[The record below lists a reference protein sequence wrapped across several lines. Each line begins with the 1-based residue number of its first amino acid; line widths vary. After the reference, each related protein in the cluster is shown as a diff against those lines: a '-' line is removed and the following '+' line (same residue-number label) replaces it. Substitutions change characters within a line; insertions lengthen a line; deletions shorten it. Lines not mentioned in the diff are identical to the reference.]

1 MNRPNILL
9 LADISGKGV
18 EYHVGDEAM
27 AEVAIERLA
36 QLVGKK
42 NLIMGCSRPER
53 IYETYG
59 IRSFA
64 FYHTTN
70 AEMKKILF
78 RRPWSYLRSLLR
90 ILSQLVKCDVVFI
103 CGGGNMTSVW
113 PGVLEARLRLIK
125 LANRL
130 NKDVYLVSQTLGPYT
145 EKHRGDV
152 DKTLVNAKWVG
163 VRDRTFSNSQVNFPV
178 NFAVDDA
185 CFLPLEYSQEIR
197 DLENRTKPYCC
208 VSMRYF
214 GEADDSNLLELATAV
229 SQLASDQGL
238 NTVFIPHHAPVGN
251 QGDIKLAKTVSHV
264 WRKDRPLTV
273 TEPIPMAS
281 QLKALTTKGEW
292 VVTMR
297 YHQLIFALSTGVPA
311 VGVYVNEYTKAKLRG
326 AFEQFNLEP
335 KVVSITTA
343 KDKLA
348 TLVESALQDKENF
361 INAAKNISLVEK
373 ELSMKAYLLA
383 ANNLNF

>member
-1 MNRPNILL
+1 MNNPKILL

-36 QLVGKK
+36 QFVGKQ

-59 IRSFA
+59 IKSFP
-64 FYHTTN
+64 FYHATN
-70 AEMKKILF
+70 AEMKKTLF
-78 RRPWSYLRSLLR
+78 RRPWSYFRSLFRNLY
-90 ILSQLVKCDVVFI
+90 QLVKCDVLFI

-125 LANRL
+125 LANCL

-145 EKHRGDV
+145 DIHRADVEKV
-152 DKTLVNAKWVG
+152 LSSAKWVG
-163 VRDRTFSNSQVNFPV
+163 VRDKSFSKTQVNFTV

-185 CFLPLEYSQEIR
+185 CYLPLEYSQEIR
-197 DLENRTKPYCC
+197 DIENKIKPHCC

-214 GEADDSNLLELATAV
+214 GKADDNNLFELATAV
-229 SQLASDQGL
+229 SQMANSQGL
-238 NTVFIPHHAPVGN
+238 NTVFIPHHAPGGD
-251 QGDIKLAKTVSHV
+251 QGDIKLANAVSHA
-264 WRKDRPLTV
+264 WNEDRPLTV
-273 TEPIPMAS
+273 TKPIPMAS
-281 QLKALTTKGEW
+281 ELKALTAESTW

-311 VGVYVNEYTKAKLRG
+311 IGVYVNEYTEAKLRG
-326 AFEQFNLEP
+326 AFEQFDLEP
-335 KVVSITTA
+335 KVLSISEA
-343 KDKLA
+343 KEKLSN
-348 TLVESALQDKENF
+348 LVESALQDRENF
-361 INAAKNISLVEK
+361 INAAKNASADGK
-373 ELSMKAYLLA
+373 ELSMKAYHLA
-383 ANNLNF
+383 ANK

>member
-1 MNRPNILL
+1 MNNPNILL

-36 QLVGKK
+36 QLVGKQ
-42 NLIMGCSRPER
+42 NLIMGCSRPEK

-64 FYHTTN
+64 FYHATN

-78 RRPWSYLRSLLR
+78 RRPWSYFASLFR
-90 ILSQLVKCDVVFI
+90 ILSKLVKCDAVFI

-125 LANRL
+125 WANRL

-145 EKHRGDV
+145 KKHRNDV
-152 DKTLVNAKWVG
+152 EKTLINAKWIG
-163 VRDRTFSNSQVNFPV
+163 VRDKTFSKTQVNFPV

-185 CFLPLEYSQEIR
+185 CFLPLEYSQEIQ
-197 DLENRTKPYCC
+197 DLENKTKPYCC
-208 VSMRYF
+208 VSMRHF

-229 SQLASDQGL
+229 SLLASNQGL
-238 NTVFIPHHAPVGN
+238 NTVFIPHHAPGGH
-251 QGDIKLAKTVSHV
+251 QGDIKLAKSVSHA
-264 WRKDRPLTV
+264 WGEDRPLAV

-281 QLKALTTKGEW
+281 QLKALTAKGEW

-335 KVVSITTA
+335 KVLSITTA
-343 KDKLA
+343 KENLA
-348 TLVESALQDKENF
+348 VLVASSLQDKENY
-361 INAAKNISLVEK
+361 IKAAQNASVVEK
-373 ELSMKAYLLA
+373 ELSMKPYLLA
-383 ANNLNF
+383 TNN

>member
-1 MNRPNILL
+1 MNKPNILL

-36 QLVGKK
+36 QLVGKQ
-42 NLIMGCSRPER
+42 NLIMGCSRPEK

-64 FYHTTN
+64 FYHTTD
-70 AEMKKILF
+70 AKMKQILF
-78 RRPWSYLRSLLR
+78 RRPWSYFRSLFR
-90 ILSQLVKCDVVFI
+90 ILSKLVKCDVVFI

-113 PGVLEARLRLIK
+113 PEVLEARLRLIK
-125 LANRL
+125 WANRL

-145 EKHRGDV
+145 EKHRSDV
-152 DKTLVNAKWVG
+152 EKTLINAKWVG
-163 VRDRTFSNSQVNFPV
+163 VRDKTFSKTQVNFPV

-197 DLENRTKPYCC
+197 DIENKKKPYCC

-214 GEADDSNLLELATAV
+214 GEADDNNLFALATAV
-229 SQLASDQGL
+229 SLLASNQGL
-238 NTVFIPHHAPVGN
+238 NTIFIPHHAPGGD
-251 QGDIKLAKTVSHV
+251 QGDIKLAKTVSHA
-264 WRKDRPLTV
+264 WSEDRPLVITD
-273 TEPIPMAS
+273 PIPMAS
-281 QLKALTTKGEW
+281 QLKALTAEAEW

-297 YHQLIFALSTGVPA
+297 YHQLIFALSTGVPV

-326 AFEQFNLEP
+326 AFEQFDLEP

-343 KDKLA
+343 KEKLA
-348 TLVESALQDKENF
+348 ILVESALQDKENF
-361 INAAKNISLVEK
+361 INAAQNTSVVEK

-383 ANNLNF
+383 AND